1 MTLIRRTVFIFPGAA
16 FLFAGTVGAQS
27 QADQPKF
34 EVATIKPSSP
44 DSHGIRMGIGAGL
57 RNGRFI
63 AGDQSLKEMIAA
75 AYGVTTNRVF
85 GPDWLDAARFDFLGK
100 SPEGV
105 HDTEMR
111 PMLQALLKD
120 RFGLVSHTELREMPV
135 YELVVARDGVK
146 MPVFPA
152 RPKQSDETHDPRIAT
167 MVGTAATTTR
177 LAEQLSNLAGRP
189 VVDKTRLTERYN
201 YVLRFARPEAHEDLP
216 ETAPPDL
223 FGAVQEQLGLRL
235 QPGKANLEVI
245 VVDHMERTPSEN

>member
-1 MTLIRRTVFIFPGAA
+1 MTPIRRAVSVIFGAA
-16 FLFAGTVGAQS
+16 FLVAATVGAQS
-27 QADQPKF
+27 PADQPKF
-34 EVATIKPSSP
+34 EVATIKPSGP
-44 DSHGIRMGIGAGL
+44 DSHGIHMGIGAGL
-57 RNGRFI
+57 RNGRFM

-135 YELVVARDGVK
+135 YELVVARGGVK
-146 MPVFPA
+146 MPIFPA
-152 RPKQSDETHDPRIAT
+152 PAPRWDAIHDPRIAT
-167 MVGTAATTTR
+167 MAGAATTTR
-177 LAEQLSNLAGRP
+177 LAEQLSSLAGRP
-189 VVDKTRLTERYN
+189 VIDKTRLTERYN